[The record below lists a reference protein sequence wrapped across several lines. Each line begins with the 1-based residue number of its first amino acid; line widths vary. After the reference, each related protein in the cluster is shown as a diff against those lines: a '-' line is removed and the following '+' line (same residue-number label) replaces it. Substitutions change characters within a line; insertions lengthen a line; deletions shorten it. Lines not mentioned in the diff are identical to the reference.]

1 MKRIARILG
10 ISVLIACF
18 VTLSL
23 SGLSGQSFAA
33 QETQEKEFL
42 SVAEI
47 ESGTKE
53 NNLME
58 GEGSTVFRGI
68 FPEKFDAKIN
78 GVLKFSPEWGLI
90 LARLGGGPLR
100 DFNDEKLGLEV
111 VGVISAMSGS
121 PIYIDEK
128 LVGALGYS
136 VGKETIEAYAGITP
150 INLMIESGKD
160 QSLQNSQEKEDYL
173 LPHDALPLEAP
184 LLVSGFKKKSL
195 ENLVSFFEKQGFN
208 VGGVMDLNH
217 QSGSAE
223 QAESSS
229 NSHSLRPGSGIAVLL
244 MRGDFT
250 VGSIGTATYIKGKK
264 VYALGHPLLG
274 MGGLGNVDF
283 PFYQSWILMI
293 IASREKSFKLSGG
306 VVGGPLGTI
315 KKDTFAGIVG
325 VLDEKAQMIP
335 VKIHLKNEQVE
346 KTFNVEI
353 VNHRIL
359 TKELFIQAFE
369 NAMDR
374 FQSDLSFST
383 LKFELKIKIKEADA
397 LEVNDIFVTEKDGL
411 DGFLKEFNQKIVKNS
426 LDPLFDSPFKFE
438 LESVEFD
445 VEISKGRKIF
455 SLDQAFL
462 TKNGELL
469 KKGEPVEKKDSL
481 ELALVLKDIETQ
493 EKYLGRFTVPMAEGI
508 ADGSVVRIRIDSGRS
523 ITLLEDI
530 EYPQDLKVQIGQL
543 TEFYFPNNQIY
554 LQILF
559 PLKEELETDSSQI
572 TSDRQ
577 KTVRGWK
584 KITGEERLPPKGK
597 REEIK
602 LVEILFNFEGVII
615 AGEVL
620 TFRFEEQKEREI
632 RDI

>member
-10 ISVLIACF
+10 ISVLVACF
-18 VTLSL
+18 VAFS
-23 SGLSGQSFAA
+23 SLSGQSFAA
-33 QETQEKEFL
+33 QEKEFL

-58 GEGSTVFRGI
+58 GEGSTVFRGV

-90 LARLGGGPLR
+90 LGRVGGGPLR
-100 DFNDEKLGLEV
+100 DFNDEKLGLEET
-111 VGVISAMSGS
+111 GVISAMSGS
-121 PIYIDEK
+121 PVYVDGK
-128 LVGALGYS
+128 LIGALGYS
-136 VGKETIEAYAGITP
+136 VGKNTMEAYSGITP

-160 QSLQNSQEKEDYL
+160 RSLQNSQEKEDYL
-173 LPHDALPLEAP
+173 LPHNAELLEAP

-208 VGGVMDLNH
+208 VGEVIEGVMPLNH

-229 NSHSLRPGSGIAVLL
+229 NSPSLRPGSSIAVFL
-244 MRGDFT
+244 MRGDFS
-250 VGSIGTATYIKGKK
+250 VGSIGTVTYIKGKK

-274 MGGLGNVDF
+274 MGGLGDVDF

-293 IASREKSFKLSGG
+293 IASREKSFKISGG
-306 VVGGPLGTI
+306 VVGGPLGSI
-315 KKDTFAGIVG
+315 RKDTFAGIVG
-325 VLDEKAQMIP
+325 VLDQKPQMIP
-335 VKIHLKNEQVE
+335 VKLQFKNEQVE

-369 NAMDR
+369 NALDS

-383 LKFELKIKIKEADA
+383 LKFELKIKIKEADT
-397 LEVNDIFVTEKDGL
+397 LEINDIFVTDRNGL

-426 LDPLFDSPFKFE
+426 LDPLFDSPFEFE
-438 LESVEFD
+438 LESVEFN
-445 VEISKGRKIF
+445 VEISRGRKIF
-455 SLDQAFL
+455 SLDQTFL

-469 KKGEPVEKKDSL
+469 KKGEPVEKRDSL

-493 EKYLGRFTVPMAEGI
+493 EKYLGRFTVPIVEDI

-530 EYPQDLKVQIGQL
+530 EYPQDLKAHIGQL
-543 TEFYFPNNQIY
+543 TERYFPNNRIY

-559 PLKEELETDSSQI
+559 PLKRETDTDSSQI
-572 TSDRQ
+572 TSRQ

-597 REEIK
+597 EEEIK
-602 LVEILFNFEGVII
+602 LIEILSNFEGVII

-620 TFRFEEQKEREI
+620 TFRFKK
-632 RDI
+632 